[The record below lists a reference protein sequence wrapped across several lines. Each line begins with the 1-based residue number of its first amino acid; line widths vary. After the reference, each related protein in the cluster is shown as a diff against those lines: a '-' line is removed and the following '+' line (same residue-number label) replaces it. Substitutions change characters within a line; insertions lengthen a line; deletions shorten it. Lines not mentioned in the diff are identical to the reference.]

1 VAVAP
6 VASYREGMM
15 HGYGKGRER
24 KGHGLA
30 GGVAGWFYLALPLPP
45 FSFFFPPYFS
55 ISFSPF
61 PLYVSMALPCH
72 ASQEQ
77 CCEEG
82 RLPCVSLY
90 LLKGTAW

>member
-61 PLYVSMALPCH
+61 PLYVSM
-72 ASQEQ
+72 
-77 CCEEG
+77 
-82 RLPCVSLY
+82 
-90 LLKGTAW
+90 T